1 MDSVL
6 GFGEGAVQIVVGT
19 IVPYIVMLTILIF
32 VHEFGHFIVGRW
44 CGVKVDVFAIGFGRE
59 LVGHTDRHGTRWKFC
74 AIPLGGYVKFAGD
87 ANGASVP
94 DRDKLIEMS
103 AEEKSRSLFFKPVW
117 QRSAIVAAGPVA
129 NFLLAIVLF
138 AGVFYVRG
146 VPVLEPVLG
155 TIRSGSPAEIAGLK
169 AGDRVIRIDGGRV
182 DSFDDLVAAVSISAG
197 TPMAFVVERDGSQQ
211 SVVVTPKLLVDQTR
225 FGAHRRGAI
234 GAESSRNAAN
244 FHVDQPGLADAV
256 ALGVKK
262 SWFVVDRTVR
272 YFGGL
277 IGGTE
282 SADQISGPIGIA
294 AVTGEIA
301 KDGFMPLVY
310 LAAVISVSLGFF
322 NLLPIPILDGGHL
335 LFFALEALRA
345 KPLSLRVQDFGFRV
359 GLSLL
364 GLLILFATYNDI
376 RNFVTNLLG
385 APA

>member
-1 MDSVL
+1 MESVF
-6 GFGEGAVQIVVGT
+6 GFGGGVVQVLFGT
-19 IVPYIVMLTILIF
+19 ILPYIVMLTLLIF

-59 LVGHTDRHGTRWKFC
+59 LLGFNDKQGTRWKFC

-94 DRDKLIEMS
+94 DRDGLVSMS
-103 AEEKSRSLFFKPVW
+103 AEERSRSLFFKPLW
-117 QRSAIVAAGPVA
+117 QRASIVAAGPIA
-129 NFLLAIVLF
+129 NFILAIILF

-146 VPVLEPVLG
+146 VPVLQPVLG
-155 TIRSGSPAEIAGLK
+155 TIRSGSPAEMAGLK
-169 AGDRVIRIDGGRV
+169 AGDRVLRIDGSRV
-182 DSFDDLVAAVSISAG
+182 GSFDDLIAAVSISANI
-197 TPMAFVVERDGSQQ
+197 PMTFIVERDGGERNI
-211 SVVVTPKLLVDQTR
+211 VVTPKQLVDQTR
-225 FGAHRRGAI
+225 FGTHRRGAI
-234 GAESSRNAAN
+234 GAESSRNAAD
-244 FHVDQPGLADAV
+244 FHIDKPDVIDAV
-256 ALGVKK
+256 SLGIKK

-277 IGGTE
+277 IVGTE

-335 LFFALEALRA
+335 LFFAMEAIRS

-376 RNFVTNLLG
+376 RNFVNNLLG
-385 APA
+385 A

>member
-1 MDSVL
+1 MESVF
-6 GFGEGAVQIVVGT
+6 GFGGGVVQVLFGT
-19 IVPYIVMLTILIF
+19 ILPYIVMLTLLIF

-59 LVGHTDRHGTRWKFC
+59 LLGFNDKQGTRWKFC

-94 DRDKLIEMS
+94 DHDGLVSMS
-103 AEEKSRSLFFKPVW
+103 AEERSRSLFFKPLW
-117 QRSAIVAAGPVA
+117 QRASIVAAGPIA
-129 NFLLAIVLF
+129 NFILAIILF

-146 VPVLEPVLG
+146 VPVLQPVLG
-155 TIRSGSPAEIAGLK
+155 TIRSGSPAEMAGLK
-169 AGDRVIRIDGGRV
+169 AGDRVLRIDGSRV
-182 DSFDDLVAAVSISAG
+182 GSFDDLIAAVSISANI
-197 TPMAFVVERDGSQQ
+197 PMTFIVERDGGERNI
-211 SVVVTPKLLVDQTR
+211 VVTPKQLVDQTR
-225 FGAHRRGAI
+225 FGTHRRGAI
-234 GAESSRNAAN
+234 GAESSRNAAD
-244 FHVDQPGLADAV
+244 FHIDKPDVIDAV
-256 ALGVKK
+256 SLGIKK

-277 IGGTE
+277 IVGTE

-335 LFFALEALRA
+335 LFFAMEAIRS

-376 RNFVTNLLG
+376 RNFVNNLLG
-385 APA
+385 A